1 MSLTKGQRA
10 ALEAVKEGKNV
21 FITGPGGVGKSYIV
35 SRIIQELES
44 IGKSVLVTASTGTAA
59 SLIGGTTCHRALRIP
74 IKMTWLAEPSVTP
87 DAPVYFADVVL
98 IDEVSILRID
108 AFDFIYRTIEEVN
121 RIRKTP
127 EYLADPDS
135 SHRDPI
141 QVIAI
146 GDFSQLPPVIK
157 HPKDPKKQSLDEG
170 VLLSDHF
177 GFDIKSGYA
186 FLAPGWKELN
196 FTTIELT
203 EVIRQSDKE
212 LIAAE
217 NAVRMGDRTALSY
230 FKQCSR
236 KRAFS
241 SNDADVVHLCGKNK
255 TAERINNRA
264 LEKLPGEEVRY
275 YAEIIGTVEDQDKQA
290 PDLIRLK
297 VGAHVMML
305 QNTESYKNGTS
316 GVITAVYDDAVSVQI
331 TGTGENVDVP
341 YTTWDI
347 ETYVVKNEG
356 GKRTIGKQKVGS
368 FRQLPLRLAYA
379 ITIHKSQGK
388 TFNKVVLT
396 PEIFTYGQLY
406 TALSRI
412 TSIKGLYIKGS
423 LDTVEI
429 LASPEVLA
437 FYSDAIKIR
446 TEAAPSPA
454 TAPSPVA
461 PAHKT
466 KTGKAG
472 RRKTTRHTKSKTSP
486 EPAVS
491 DTSGTEKIGIDF
503 PSSLSSIMLVFAQT
517 LDPSAHIKNSS
528 IYIQAQYAEA
538 TRDFINSFKKT

>member
-135 SHRDPI
+135 THRDPI
-141 QVIAI
+141 QVITI

-157 HPKDPKKQSLDEG
+157 HPKDQKKSLDEG

-230 FKQCSR
+230 FKKCSR

-241 SNDADVVHLCGKNK
+241 PNDADVVHLCGTNR

-264 LEKLPGEEVRY
+264 LAKLPGEEVRY
-275 YAEIIGTVEDQDKQA
+275 YAEISGTVEDQDKQA

-331 TGTGENVDVP
+331 AGTGENVDVP

-368 FRQLPLRLAYA
+368 FRQLPLRLSYA

-388 TFNKVVLT
+388 TFEKVVLT
-396 PEIFTYGQLY
+396 PEIFAYGQLY

-446 TEAAPSPA
+446 TEAAHSPA

-461 PAHKT
+461 PAPKT

-472 RRKTTRHTKSKTSP
+472 RRKTTRRTKSKTSP

-491 DTSGTEKIGIDF
+491 DTSKTEKIGIDF

-538 TRDFINSFKKT
+538 TRDFINSFKTT